1 MAHRERVQV
10 VLKKSIVAVSM
21 LAALAV
27 PAPGIAAAAP
37 TGSSDVVSS
46 GSSDALVTGS
56 SELGSSNA
64 GSSTGS
70 LGSTGFGAPRTLND
84 CRKVGL
90 VGASLSAGSWR
101 GGGGSMQ
108 RLKDNLRKTGKP
120 FLFSAAS
127 GRSVTQPGNYTV
139 GYRGNAIQVIRW
151 MRGQGVNCYI
161 VQIGTNDAAA
171 TKGDATQLRSR
182 IDQVMNAVGSRSR
195 VDWITP
201 RTIVQ
206 SSSPR
211 YMNHAF
217 LDKYM
222 AVMRRE
228 LIIADVQYANL
239 DINHWDRAFTF
250 YPGFWARDGVHLR
263 LGRTV
268 FADYVVRSLY
278 IAGTR

>member
-1 MAHRERVQV
+1 
-10 VLKKSIVAVSM
+10 LKKSIVAVSM
-21 LAALAV
+21 LAALVV
-27 PAPGIAAAAP
+27 PTAGTAAAAP
-37 TGSSDVVSS
+37 TGSSDVVST

-90 VGASLSAGSWR
+90 VGASLSAG
-101 GGGGSMQ
+101 GGSLE
-108 RLKDNLRKTGKP
+108 RLKANLRTTGKP
-120 FLFSAAS
+120 FLYSAAS
-127 GRSVTQPGNYTV
+127 GRSVTQAGKNTT
-139 GYRGNAIQVIRW
+139 GYHGNALHVIRW

-171 TKGDATQLRSR
+171 TKGDAAQLSSR
-182 IDQVMNAVGSRSR
+182 IEQVMSAVGSRSR

-211 YMNHAF
+211 YMNHAY
-217 LDKYM
+217 LDRYM
-222 AVMRRE
+222 AVMRQQ
-228 LIIADVQYANL
+228 LTAADVRYANL
-239 DINHWDRAFTF
+239 DVNHWDRAFTF